1 MTASRRTPHLLAAT
15 GLVTLAT
22 GASLLGLTAVVL
34 PGPWVGAGLVGIVL
48 VAAAAAGTRAA
59 IGARRAGRSGAA
71 DDGGVGS
78 VLPTLAAAL
87 VGAWYLLARYGAPGE
102 GPRWVPG
109 PDAVG
114 RVVDRLGQAGE
125 IMRGEV
131 APVVGSAPIAMLCVG
146 GAVVVLLVADALASG
161 LRHPLLGGVPV
172 LVLWFPPLVLVGR
185 VPWGVFVVTVAA
197 LLLTLALDGAP
208 APGRR
213 STSSAA
219 ASAVRRAGRR
229 RTASTTATAAVV
241 AVAALLAGTGAGV
254 LPGGSGSWTDA
265 FTTTARTVRLSE
277 DLDMYRSLTARS
289 DEVVLRYT
297 SSTGDDVG
305 PLRIM
310 TLSAFD
316 GRDWGRGPQRE
327 GDPFG
332 PDDVLAPTDAPLTG
346 DRVELDVTVGT
357 LREDQLP
364 VSIEPRDVVSPAD
377 GWRYDPARD
386 ELVGGPRTQQGDR
399 YEIGVRPRV
408 LTPERLRGAPAADDV
423 DDAFLAV
430 PESAHAADVAA
441 TAAEVAGAE
450 PTRYDQAVALQ
461 TFLRDTTRFT
471 YDTEVPR
478 GRTGDAVWD
487 FLQQR
492 TGYCVQFATTMVVMA
507 RALGIPARLAVGF
520 LPGRTDDDGVW
531 EVTGQD
537 SHAWP
542 ELWFEDTGWVR
553 FEPTPAV
560 QTGAAPRYA
569 DPSLATGT
577 PPQQPSLEQE
587 RPRGPAASAAAPL
600 PTLSPS
606 TAPSPGVTA
615 ERGTPW
621 GAWAGAVGVLLAA
634 AGAVWLWL
642 RRREGADRRL
652 DPERAWDRVL
662 VALARQGVTL
672 PPATTPRAA
681 PEAVAAGLESRT
693 GRTLGSEAQ
702 AALHRLARAVEDSR
716 YARRA
721 PDLAPEELEAL
732 VATVTAA
739 VAGTERPARERAAA
753 GAG

>member
-1 MTASRRTPHLLAAT
+1 MTGSRHTPRLVASTA
-15 GLVTLAT
+15 LVTLAT
-22 GASLLGLTAVVL
+22 AASLLGLTAVVL
-34 PGPWVGAGLVGIVL
+34 PGPWVAAALAGVVL

-59 IGARRAGRSGAA
+59 IGARRAARPGGK

-78 VLPTLAAAL
+78 VLPTLAAAV

-109 PDAVG
+109 PDAAG
-114 RVVDRLGQAGE
+114 RVLDRLGQAGE

-146 GAVVVLLVADALASG
+146 GAIVVLLVADALASG
-161 LRHPLLGGVPV
+161 LRHPVLATVPV
-172 LVLWFPPLVLVGR
+172 LVLWFPPLVLVGQ

-197 LLLTLALDGAP
+197 LLLGLALDGAP
-208 APGRR
+208 PARRSAAPG
-213 STSSAA
+213 AA
-219 ASAVRRAGRR
+219 RAVRRAGHRR
-229 RTASTTATAAVV
+229 AAATTLTASVV
-241 AVAALLAGTGAGV
+241 AVAALVAGTGAGA

-265 FTTTARTVRLSE
+265 FTTAARTVRLSE
-277 DLDMYRSLTARS
+277 DLDMYRSLTTRS

-327 GDPFG
+327 GEAFDPE
-332 PDDVLAPTDAPLTG
+332 DVLAPAEAPLTG

-364 VSIEPRDVVSPAD
+364 VSIEPRDLAGPAE
-377 GWRYDPARD
+377 GWRYDAGRD
-386 ELVGGPRTQQGDR
+386 EVVGGPRTQEGDR
-399 YEIGVRPRV
+399 YEIGVHPRA
-408 LTPERLRGAPAADDV
+408 LSPDRLRGAPETTDV

-430 PESAHAADVAA
+430 PGSAHAADVAA
-441 TAAEVAGAE
+441 VAAEVAGDQ

-461 TFLRDTTRFT
+461 TYLRDTTRFA

-492 TGYCVQFATTMVVMA
+492 TGYCVQFATTMVVLA
-507 RALGIPARLAVGF
+507 RSLGIPARLAVGF
-520 LPGRTDDDGVW
+520 LPGQADDDGVW

-560 QTGAAPRYA
+560 QTGAAPQYA
-569 DPSLATGT
+569 DPSLGAGAT
-577 PPQQPSLEQE
+577 PQPPSLEQE
-587 RPRGPAASAAAPL
+587 RPRGPTASAAAPP
-600 PTLSPS
+600 PTLAP
-606 TAPSPGVTA
+606 TATSAPAAAA

-621 GAWAGAVGVLLAA
+621 GAWAGAVGVLALAA
-634 AGAVWLWL
+634 AALALWL
-642 RRREGADRRL
+642 RRRERPERQL
-652 DPERAWDRVL
+652 DPERAWERVL

-672 PPATTPRAA
+672 PPSTTPRAA
-681 PEAVAAGLESRT
+681 PAAAAAALEART
-693 GRTLGSEAQ
+693 GRPLAPEAQ
-702 AALHRLARAVEDSR
+702 DALARLARALEDWR

-721 PDLAPEELEAL
+721 PDLAAAELDEL
-732 VATVTAA
+732 VAAVTRALAA
-739 VAGTERPARERAAA
+739 GDDRAARTRTPA
-753 GAG
+753 GVG